1 MLDYDVPSDDE
12 DYDPAQRRR
21 GDTDS
26 LGAPT
31 PRTGVD
37 TGVSSPAPFG
47 DDYSVGPGGSQRGE
61 GDEDGREDDDDDEDS
76 DEAGSGYDSDLAKE
90 IEKDLNMANKGQGGT
105 DESGSDDD
113 DGDGLFGGSS
123 DDDDDDDDDDAAGLD
138 AGMGGTGTSG
148 VPDDAETVE
157 ARKRLKLLAEEM
169 GDLDRA
175 IAAKEVEL
183 AKAPNPIFKVR
194 APRSQR
200 SSSSVL
206 SLMLTAALR
215 CVRPRLYTETVRRTH
230 QEAHVGARLEKGAAR
245 LDLARHRKAPGR
257 RRSGRT
263 GRGGRPAFDGRCGS
277 ASRGFERDSHAR
289 CGRIGDRRHGSG
301 LSCIAE
307 FLHCTSPL
315 VAIVFSL

>member
-12 DYDPAQRRR
+12 DYDPAQRRG

-47 DDYSVGPGGSQRGE
+47 DDYSVGAGGSQRGE
-61 GDEDGREDDDDDEDS
+61 RDEDGREDDDEDEEDS

-123 DDDDDDDDDDAAGLD
+123 DDDDDDDDAAGLD

-148 VPDDAETVE
+148 IPDDAETVE
-157 ARKRLKLLAEEM
+157 ARKRLRLLAEEM

-194 APRSQR
+194 ATCPGDLTCSLLTFCRFDARADVCSHRNGSKSSSRSLPRTATRKRRSTPRSRTTSKSDGKTPQ
-200 SSSSVL
+200 
-206 SLMLTAALR
+206 
-215 CVRPRLYTETVRRTH
+215 RPRWPRRPT
-230 QEAHVGARLEKGAAR
+230 RLQW
-245 LDLARHRKAPGR
+245 
-257 RRSGRT
+257 
-263 GRGGRPAFDGRCGS
+263 
-277 ASRGFERDSHAR
+277 
-289 CGRIGDRRHGSG
+289 
-301 LSCIAE
+301 
-307 FLHCTSPL
+307 
-315 VAIVFSL
+315 

>member
-12 DYDPAQRRR
+12 DYDPAQRRG

-31 PRTGVD
+31 PRTRVD

-47 DDYSVGPGGSQRGE
+47 DDYSVGAGGSQRGE
-61 GDEDGREDDDDDEDS
+61 GDEDGREDDDDDEES

-90 IEKDLNMANKGQGGT
+90 IEKDLNMANKGEGGT

-123 DDDDDDDDDDAAGLD
+123 DDDDDDDDAAGLD

-194 APRSQR
+194 CLPGVPLGFR
-200 SSSSVL
+200 SS
-206 SLMLTAALR
+206 
-215 CVRPRLYTETVRRTH
+215 C
-230 QEAHVGARLEKGAAR
+230 
-245 LDLARHRKAPGR
+245 
-257 RRSGRT
+257 
-263 GRGGRPAFDGRCGS
+263 
-277 ASRGFERDSHAR
+277 
-289 CGRIGDRRHGSG
+289 
-301 LSCIAE
+301 
-307 FLHCTSPL
+307 
-315 VAIVFSL
+315 